1 MLRHLMLRARL
12 LRARHLKP
20 RRNQIPSMLF
30 ASALASVIALPAAA
44 ADMSI
49 ANSTIKDSD
58 GNVVGAATLQQTP
71 AGVLLRVTFS
81 GLPPDTHG
89 FHIHETGACEAP
101 SFKSAGGHL
110 MESGSSHG
118 YMSEDGPHLGDMPNI
133 HVPDSGALELEA
145 LTGIIDMDEQ
155 LFDDDGAALVI
166 HQGADDYR
174 SQPSGAAGPR
184 IACGVIARL
193 TD

>member
-1 MLRHLMLRARL
+1 MLRHRSLRPLHRQVPAV
-12 LRARHLKP
+12 
-20 RRNQIPSMLF
+20 LF
-30 ASALASVIALPAAA
+30 ASAVAAVITLPAAA
-44 ADMSI
+44 ADVSM
-49 ANSTIKDSD
+49 ANSKIEDSD

-81 GLPPDTHG
+81 GLPPGTHG
-89 FHIHETGACEAP
+89 FHIHETGTCEPP

-118 YMSEDGPHLGDMPNI
+118 YLSEDGPHLGDMPNI
-133 HVPDSGALELEA
+133 HVPDSGALELEV
-145 LTGIIDMDEQ
+145 LTGVTDMDKQ

-166 HQGADDYR
+166 HQDADDYR

-184 IACGVIARL
+184 IACGVIERQ
-193 TD
+193 TN

>member
-1 MLRHLMLRARL
+1 
-12 LRARHLKP
+12 
-20 RRNQIPSMLF
+20 MLF

-118 YMSEDGPHLGDMPNI
+118 YMSEDRPHLGDMPNI